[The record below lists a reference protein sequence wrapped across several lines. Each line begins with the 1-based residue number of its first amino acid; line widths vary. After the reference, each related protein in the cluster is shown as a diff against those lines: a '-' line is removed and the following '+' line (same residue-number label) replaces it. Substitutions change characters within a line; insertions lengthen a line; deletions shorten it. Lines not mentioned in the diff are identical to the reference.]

1 MQQRHTL
8 QEFLEHSPFALRELI
23 LKITEATID
32 ISRAVNHAGLLN
44 ILGATDNTNVHLEQV
59 QKLDIYANDVLKDHL
74 SRSPNCAAF
83 ASEEEDDIQ
92 MMHAGGSYV
101 VAADPLDGSSNI
113 DVAAPIG
120 TIVAIHQVTAGKKV
134 SVADFLQQGADLA
147 CSLFVLYGSSTILI
161 ITLGD
166 GVYSFTLNTDHHTF
180 YLTGEKLRIPPK
192 GKIYSLNQGNF
203 EKYASGLQQYIKWCQ
218 QEDAATSRPYALRY
232 IGSMVGD
239 IYRTL
244 IKGGIFIYPLHKGEI
259 RGKLRIIYEC
269 HPMAHIIEQAGG
281 LASDGLQPILSL
293 QPKELHDKTAIYIGS
308 ADTVTHC
315 LTFLQ
320 L

>member
-8 QEFLEHSPFALRELI
+8 QEFLEHSPFALRELLLNI
-23 LKITEATID
+23 AEATIEM
-32 ISRAVNHAGLLN
+32 SRAVNHAGLLN
-44 ILGATDNTNVHLEQV
+44 ILGATDHTNVHLEQV
-59 QKLDIYANDVLKDHL
+59 QKLDLYANDVLKDHL

-92 MMHAGGSYV
+92 LMQSEGRYV

-113 DVAAPIG
+113 HEVPAG
-120 TIVAIHQVTAGKKV
+120 QKVT
-134 SVADFLQQGADLA
+134 VADFLRQGSDLA

-180 YLTGEKLRIPPK
+180 YLTAEKLRIPAK

-203 EKYASGLQQYIKWCQ
+203 EKYAPGLQQYIQWCQ
-218 QEDAATSRPYALRY
+218 QEDSSTSRPYALRY

-239 IYRTL
+239 VYRTL
-244 IKGGIFIYPLHKGEI
+244 IKGGIFIYPLHEGDI

-281 LASDGLQPILSL
+281 MASDGSRSILSL
-293 QPKELHDKTAIYIGS
+293 EPKELHDKTAIYIGS
-308 ADTVTHC
+308 AETVAHC
-315 LTFLQ
+315 LTFLKS
-320 L
+320 

>member
-1 MQQRHTL
+1 MQQRHTF
-8 QEFLEHSPFALRELI
+8 QDFLEHSPFALRELL
-23 LKITEATID
+23 LKIAEATIE

-44 ILGATDNTNVHLEQV
+44 ILGATDHTNVHLEQV
-59 QKLDIYANDVLKDHL
+59 QKLDLYANDVLKDYL
-74 SRSPNCAAF
+74 TRSPNCAAF

-92 MMHAGGSYV
+92 LMHSGGSYV

-120 TIVAIHQVTAGKKV
+120 TIVAVHQVPAGQKVTA
-134 SVADFLQQGADLA
+134 ADFLRQGSALS

-166 GVYSFTLNTDHHTF
+166 GVYSFTLNTDHHTY
-180 YLTGEKLRIPPK
+180 YLTAEKIRIPAK

-203 EKYASGLQQYIKWCQ
+203 EKYAPGLQQYIQWCQ
-218 QEDAATSRPYALRY
+218 QEDSSTSRPYALRY

-239 IYRTL
+239 VYRTL
-244 IKGGIFIYPLHKGEI
+244 IKGGIFIYPLHRGDI
-259 RGKLRIIYEC
+259 RGKLRILYEC

-281 LASDGLQPILSL
+281 LASDGIRPILSL
-293 QPKELHDKTAIYIGS
+293 EPKELHDKTAIYIGS
-308 ADTVTHC
+308 AETVSHC
-315 LTFLQ
+315 LSFINS
-320 L
+320 